1 VHLSQEALAL
11 LAPRPG
17 FPVATEERTLQ
28 VRTQATLRAA
38 ESGGAPVKVDEEGG
52 VQASDSKT
60 RLLGVALSA
69 AIATHSG
76 LGDSTTNAN
85 GAITQGRNT
94 TGRILGGGNGLGLIG
109 TLVGQVSVNTSLALG
124 YYGLARAVYFGVI
137 ARGPDAEFLKNAAID
152 IGFNARK
159 PVENTKGKS
168 GDGDHN

>member
-1 VHLSQEALAL
+1 MLFRS
-11 LAPRPG
+11 PSSS
-17 FPVATEERTLQ
+17 TLK
-28 VRTQATLRAA
+28 AA

-52 VQASDSKT
+52 VQATESRT
-60 RLLGVALSA
+60 RLFGVALA
-69 AIATHSG
+69 AVVATHSG

-94 TGRILGGGNGLGLIG
+94 TGRILGGGAGFGLIG
-109 TLVGQVSVNTSLALG
+109 TLVGQISANTSLALG

-159 PVENTKGKS
+159 PVENTKAKS